1 MHDLE
6 WLLCYGGMMMNQRIL
21 DDFGQPLYRQVKKQ
35 LEALSWGIPRDF
47 IGDPFLLLRHPL
59 KLPAVTWYFI
69 KEDFPVRKS
78 RRM

>member
-1 MHDLE
+1 MT
-6 WLLCYGGMMMNQRIL
+6 L